1 MATTN
6 APQGGIVGEG
16 AVLAGKVKG
25 QHLSVLGTL
34 EGEVHLEGRLSVG
47 AKGRVAARVCANEVL
62 VEGEIEGD
70 VRADALTFAET
81 ARARGTFIAK
91 RLVVKEGALVE
102 GAVNPVGASVEP
114 KPAEATPG
122 TPATATAPAGA
133 APTPSAMAPATP
145 PGSTAPAPSPSGAP
159 PAAGAPPA
167 TPRPPGTTGDAK

>member
-25 QHLSVLGTL
+25 QNLSVLGTL

-47 AKGRVAARVCANEVL
+47 AKGRVAARVRANEVL

-70 VRADALTFAET
+70 VRADSLTFAET
-81 ARARGTFIAK
+81 AKARGTFIAK

-102 GAVNPVGASVEP
+102 GAVNPVGASTEP
-114 KPAEATPG
+114 AAAAAALGAP
-122 TPATATAPAGA
+122 TPAPAPTGA
-133 APTPSAMAPATP
+133 APTPSAMVPAATP
-145 PGSTAPAPSPSGAP
+145 GAPAPSPSGAP
-159 PAAGAPPA
+159 TAAGAPPP
-167 TPRPPGTTGDAK
+167 TQRPPGTTGDSK